1 MIEILVT
8 LRLTERDINVEQK
21 VDEAKLNPKVRSV
34 KLKSE
39 VESDKLNDK
48 QNFYEGRRI
57 EKNRSGKERER
68 MLDVNRIAH
77 IT

>member
-48 QNFYEGRRI
+48 QNIYEGRRI
-57 EKNRSGKERER
+57 EKNRSGKGRER
-68 MLDVNRIAH
+68 MLDVNKIAH